1 MLFRSTIGTWCKG
14 TEKYGHGEKVSIAM
28 TCNLLATNLQLTC
41 NLLVVILFP
50 KYKNY

>member
-14 TEKYGHGEKVSIAM
+14 TTNLRGTKKVAIAM
-28 TCNLLATNLQLTC
+28 AFKLLATYLQLTC